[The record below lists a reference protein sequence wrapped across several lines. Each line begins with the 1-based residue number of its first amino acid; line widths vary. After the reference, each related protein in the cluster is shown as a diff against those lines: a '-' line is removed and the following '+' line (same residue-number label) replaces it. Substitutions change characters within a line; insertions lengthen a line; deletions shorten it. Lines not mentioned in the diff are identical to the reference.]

1 MANERLSKIQKWILE
16 TCFKITVLHNRKGLK
31 PLKICCYY
39 DKDKCPEFAVK
50 MRNCYNNIIC
60 KCEKEGRPYYA
71 SDYCNMYEMYL
82 EDILLNYFG
91 MEFSYEKGTIH
102 RVARIKMAHN
112 TNKNYATVTRTM
124 KNLEEKDL
132 AFRYKYGEKSTE
144 ICLTDKGRMKA
155 MELLHITEDEISEPP
170 LLSDNECN
178 EKKIELDAEI
188 KRIESGI
195 S

>member
-1 MANERLSKIQKWILE
+1 MASERLSKLQKWILE
-16 TCFKITVLHNRKGLK
+16 TCFKITVLHDRKGLK

-60 KCEKEGRPYYA
+60 KCEKDGKPYYA
-71 SDYCNMYEMYL
+71 NDYCNMYEMYL

-91 MEFSYEKGTIH
+91 MEFSYEKGTIY
-102 RVARIKMAHN
+102 RAARIKMDDN
-112 TNKNYATVTRTM
+112 TNKNYATLIRSM
-124 KNLEEKDL
+124 KNLEKKDL
-132 AFRYKYGEKSTE
+132 AFRYKYGERSTE

-155 MELLHITEDEISEPP
+155 MELLLITEDEINEPP
-170 LLSDNECN
+170 LLSDNECK
-178 EKKIELDAEI
+178 EKKRELNEEI